1 MVQLIRDLGEDALY
15 KLTFYITLHYIS
27 GAVLA
32 WLSVWS
38 EVQTAYGPADAT
50 STSLSFASVK
60 SRLVSPFWYRLIRVV
75 PDRGLLN
82 GCVCVCVYAVGVS
95 GDSSVVEVC
104 NADRR
109 TSQQASQPVCTTEHQ
124 PHRTQGESEGCTYLL
139 SVSGQCS

>member
-1 MVQLIRDLGEDALY
+1 VVQLIRDLGEDALY
-15 KLTFYITLHYIS
+15 KLTFYITLHKWW
-27 GAVLA
+27 GARVVICLERGA
-32 WLSVWS
+32 DLHN
-38 EVQTAYGPADAT
+38 GPADAT

-139 SVSGQCS
+139 SVSGQFS